1 MKEYFYKYKQGD
13 RGGFG
18 TVEADSITQAKK
30 EVLSYIKSTF
40 KPHVVLDKGMKIVVK
55 PLEE

>member
-13 RGGFG
+13 IEGFG

-40 KPHVVLDKGMKIVVK
+40 KSHVILNKGMKIVIE
-55 PLEE
+55 PLKD